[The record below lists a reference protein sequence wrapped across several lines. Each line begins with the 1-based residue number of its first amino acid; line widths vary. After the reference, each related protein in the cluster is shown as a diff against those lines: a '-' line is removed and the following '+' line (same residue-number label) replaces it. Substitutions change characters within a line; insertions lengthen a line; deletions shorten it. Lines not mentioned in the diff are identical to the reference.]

1 MREVGTAECSAGTV
15 GSAAEKVAVLVGATV
30 GVVKVG
36 EKMEA
41 TGSPVEKAVERAE
54 AAMAASSCVGLRSLH
69 SLSRVH
75 RSCQRLPTRHP
86 DSSRCLRTL
95 GTCWS
100 TVVGAGAT
108 EVAVAITV
116 DKGGKTARA
125 MSARAMAMARAM
137 AIA

>member
-1 MREVGTAECSAGTV
+1 MAAVTAVGQEVVRAE
-15 GSAAEKVAVLVGATV
+15 
-30 GVVKVG
+30 
-36 EKMEA
+36 
-41 TGSPVEKAVERAE
+41 VEKAVERAE

-116 DKGGKTARA
+116 DKTARA